1 MLLETFIKG
10 IEILDKTEIS
20 TVAVGR
26 IFIVSA
32 IWVILIT
39 VIGTKLSNE
48 FGEWSGNIFVLI
60 ISAITLVIGVKVGAE
75 PTGKYEYK
83 VTITDEVS
91 LNEFNEKYE
100 ITDQEGK
107 IYTIR
112 FKE

>member
-1 MLLETFIKG
+1 MNLMLLESFING
-10 IEILDKTEIS
+10 VEVLDKSEITEPALLGIIIG
-20 TVAVGR
+20 V
-26 IFIVSA
+26 
-32 IWVILIT
+32 
-39 VIGTKLSNE
+39 VIGIIANFILVYFTDSE
-48 FGEWSGNIFVLI
+48 FLGWF
-60 ISAITLVIGVKVGAE
+60 VGAILCLVVMAISIH

-83 VTITDEVS
+83 VIITDEVS

>member
-10 IEILDKTEIS
+10 IEVLDKIEIKEP
-20 TVAVGR
+20 TDEAFVTGL
-26 IFIVSA
+26 IIG
-32 IWVILIT
+32 VILYAIIKHFLEENILAEFIGA
-39 VIGTKLSNE
+39 VIIICATLGLTYLS
-48 FGEWSGNIFVLI
+48 IH
-60 ISAITLVIGVKVGAE
+60 

-91 LNEFNEKYE
+91 LNEFYEKYE

-112 FKE
+112 IKE